1 VKDLLPEDGSAA
13 GFDKTSSALEISATH
28 LLRYQDAAERML
40 QKVVPR
46 SKPAAFK
53 QRKTGK
59 ELAEGSQQFA
69 MTVGSC
75 SRIDGDEVIVHVRP
89 HAHIVLPSPS
99 VPRPGRYR
107 VRASMYARGTDGK
120 PLAVRW
126 LHAQH
131 YGGKGYGKSEKV
143 TRAVRDVP
151 ADKPAVLEGEFEM
164 ERSGEALDFTG
175 WTLPAQRGFEEA
187 WKGKLDKYT
196 GPGLVIQWVEVE
208 AIDMDEFPSAGFKR
222 LFGDLP
228 LKPQYTNGP
237 LRVESAAPKSDAARL
252 MRDFLPIA
260 FRRPV
265 NKSQE
270 EYFIKIV
277 HDALDQK
284 KPFEDAMLL
293 GYRAVFCSPNFLL
306 LAEPI
311 SGTAKLDDHAIA
323 SRLSYFLWSTTPD
336 AELLRLAEKRE
347 LSKPAVLREQVER
360 MLKDRRAS
368 RFTENFTGQWL
379 DLRKMDAT
387 FPDPNVYGE
396 FDDYLFWSMPRE
408 TTMFFDEVLRNDRSV
423 AEFVHSDWS
432 VLNERLAKHYGIS
445 GVAGGELRMVK
456 LPANAH
462 RGGLLTHASILKI
475 TADGTK
481 TSPILRG
488 KWVLERI
495 LGLPPAPPPP
505 NISAI
510 EPDIRGATTI
520 RQQLDKHRNIEACA
534 ACHRHID
541 PPGFALESFD
551 VIGGWREFYRA
562 TAYKREAIVPLPNYP
577 GRQVIRGLDVE
588 IGGKTQDGRE
598 FKNID
603 DYKQILLSDKDRL
616 ARNVAQKL
624 IVYATGAD
632 IQFADREVIEQLV
645 KQSREKSYGLRSL
658 LHDVVQSRVFLN
670 K

>member
-1 VKDLLPEDGSAA
+1 
-13 GFDKTSSALEISATH
+13 
-28 LLRYQDAAERML
+28 
-40 QKVVPR
+40 
-46 SKPAAFK
+46 
-53 QRKTGK
+53 
-59 ELAEGSQQFA
+59 
-69 MTVGSC
+69 
-75 SRIDGDEVIVHVRP
+75 
-89 HAHIVLPSPS
+89 
-99 VPRPGRYR
+99 
-107 VRASMYARGTDGK
+107 
-120 PLAVRW
+120 
-126 LHAQH
+126 
-131 YGGKGYGKSEKV
+131 
-143 TRAVRDVP
+143 
-151 ADKPAVLEGEFEM
+151 
-164 ERSGEALDFTG
+164 
-175 WTLPAQRGFEEA
+175 
-187 WKGKLDKYT
+187 
-196 GPGLVIQWVEVE
+196 
-208 AIDMDEFPSAGFKR
+208 
-222 LFGDLP
+222 
-228 LKPQYTNGP
+228 
-237 LRVESAAPKSDAARL
+237 
-252 MRDFLPIA
+252 
-260 FRRPV
+260 
-265 NKSQE
+265 
-270 EYFIKIV
+270 
-277 HDALDQK
+277 
-284 KPFEDAMLL
+284 
-293 GYRAVFCSPNFLL
+293 
-306 LAEPI
+306 
-311 SGTAKLDDHAIA
+311 
-323 SRLSYFLWSTTPD
+323 
-336 AELLRLAEKRE
+336 
-347 LSKPAVLREQVER
+347 
-360 MLKDRRAS
+360 
-368 RFTENFTGQWL
+368 
-379 DLRKMDAT
+379 
-387 FPDPNVYGE
+387 
-396 FDDYLFWSMPRE
+396 MPRE

-432 VLNERLAKHYGIS
+432 VLNERLAKHDGIP

-588 IGGKTQDGRE
+588 IGGKTHDGRE

-603 DYKQILLSDKDRL
+603 DYKQILLSDKDQL

-645 KQSREKSYGLRSL
+645 KQSREKNYGLRSL